1 MTFDDACEYI
11 KSRNLWDEFL
21 SWFSEWFEVGLVENE
36 KWILAH
42 TTILYADGL
51 MDLEQKIFSLYLI

>member
-51 MDLEQKIFSLYLI
+51 MDLE